1 MSADVTIQKVL
12 ATNLLTSDLV
22 VVPDVGA
29 TNEQLSALASRGIHP
44 SPALERVLRRWDGID
59 LDVIRIHD
67 VMRIMQNEAE
77 GYCLFGS
84 DPSGFL
90 YLEASDGS
98 VVSFDTDGGGVTA
111 LAASFDEFIDDVVF
125 GNRGAEFAGE
135 EWLSELAAVGL
146 ADPSHLTVAEESASD
161 SPNRIQSI
169 ETVELEDDD
178 EDEDDDEG
186 DEDDGRSVIAIM
198 VALNI
203 GDETAIR
210 PFVAEV
216 AKAVI
221 NQRMISPPETE
232 MLLITVIGPRTSAS
246 FESAWKEALQKD
258 QALFHV
264 IKGLSVAEGVIGTVE
279 GKVLAEF
286 SLEPGP

>member
-1 MSADVTIQKVL
+1 MSAEVTIQKVL

-29 TNEQLSALASRGIHP
+29 TDEQLSDLASRGIRP

-67 VMRIMQNEAE
+67 VTRIMQNEAE

-90 YLEASDGS
+90 YLEAPDGS
-98 VVSFDTDGGGVTA
+98 VVSFDTDGEGVTVV
-111 LAASFDEFIDDVVF
+111 AASFDEFIDDVVF

-169 ETVELEDDD
+169 ETVELENDDDEEDDD
-178 EDEDDDEG
+178 EDA
-186 DEDDGRSVIAIM
+186 DDGGPVIAIM
-198 VALNI
+198 VALNVR
-203 GDETAIR
+203 DETAIR

-216 AKAVI
+216 ARAVI

-258 QALFHV
+258 QALLHV
-264 IKGLSVAEGVIGTVE
+264 IKGLTVAAGIIGTAE

-286 SLEPGP
+286 SLEPGQ